1 MKTTMKGG
9 DGNFLTTLFASG
21 LGAYAAKGSRSMSGL
36 FGTLF
41 TYALGFIAILVVLYI
56 LLITFGMVSE
66 GFMVPVKPSA
76 EGDEKVVTPA
86 GNVIMY

>member
-1 MKTTMKGG
+1 MPKKGGFIDLTTM
-9 DGNFLTTLFASG
+9 FSSG
-21 LGAYAAKGSRSMSGL
+21 VGAYAAKQSGSMTEL
-36 FGTLF
+36 IMTLVK
-41 TYALGFIAILVVLYI
+41 YALVIIAITIGLIVVLRI
-56 LLITFGMVSE
+56 FGMATE

>member
-1 MKTTMKGG
+1 MKGG
-9 DGNFLTTLFASG
+9 DDGDFLTTLFASG
-21 LGAYAAKGSRSMSGL
+21 LGAYAAKNTSSMTGL
-36 FGTLF
+36 FGSLAK
-41 TYALGFIAILVVLYI
+41 YALVFIAITVGLYI
-56 LLITFGMVSE
+56 VVYLFGKATE

>member
-1 MKTTMKGG
+1 MPKKGGFIDLTTM
-9 DGNFLTTLFASG
+9 FSSG
-21 LGAYAAKGSRSMSGL
+21 VGAYAAKQSGSMSEL
-36 FGTLF
+36 IMTLVK
-41 TYALGFIAILVVLYI
+41 YALVIIAITIGLIVVLRI
-56 LLITFGMVSE
+56 LGMATE